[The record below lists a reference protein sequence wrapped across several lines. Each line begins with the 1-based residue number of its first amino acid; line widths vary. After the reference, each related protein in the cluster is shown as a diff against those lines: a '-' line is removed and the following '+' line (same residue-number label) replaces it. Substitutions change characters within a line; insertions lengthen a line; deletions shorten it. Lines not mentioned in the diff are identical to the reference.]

1 MRRFERTMRRVACF
15 GCATAAWIVA
25 GCGASDADATSSAA
39 VRDSAGVTIVEHV
52 GSPWE
57 LAAPWTVAAEPA
69 LRIGVVDGAPEYM
82 FDRLRAAVRLGD
94 GRIVAAN
101 AGTNTIRWY
110 DAQGEFLFERGGSG
124 GGPGEFDRLARITRA
139 AGDTVV
145 ALDWTAARLTLFG
158 PDGTLGRTVTA
169 AVALPLGPVHRIA
182 DGSFIAG
189 VSGFSTSQLGEK
201 IEPGLRRYPV
211 PMLHIAPNGERID
224 TIGVFPGSEVYVQAA
239 PTGGGS
245 LSVHPPTPLV
255 SRVRFIF
262 GTHQLGK
269 EFQYAVADDRVYV
282 GTAEGFDVNVY
293 DADGTWV
300 RSIRVPDMELDVT
313 DATMDSLK
321 SRLRSRAEAR
331 DALTPAYERSLA
343 DMAVPETRPAY
354 RAILVDAEQNLWVN
368 EHRIDGLPE
377 RWAVF
382 DADGNALG
390 ALTVPETISP
400 LYIGGGVILGRE
412 TDDLGVE
419 SLVVYEI
426 QR

>member
-139 AGDTVV
+139 AGDTVL
-145 ALDWTAARLTLFG
+145 ALDWTAGRITLFG
-158 PDGTLGRTVTA
+158 PDGTLGRTVPTTI
-169 AVALPLGPVHRIA
+169 ALPLGPVHRIS
-182 DGSFIAG
+182 DGSFIAS
-189 VSGFSTSQLGEK
+189 VSGFSTSQLGGR
-201 IEPGLRRYPV
+201 IEPGLHRYPV
-211 PMLHIAPNGERID
+211 PMLRIGPDAGRVD
-224 TIGVFPGSEVYVQAA
+224 TIGTFPGTEIHLQAEGGFVGSPLAKDLHYAVVGDLVYVA
-239 PTGGGS
+239 
-245 LSVHPPTPLV
+245 
-255 SRVRFIF
+255 
-262 GTHQLGK
+262 
-269 EFQYAVADDRVYV
+269 
-282 GTAEGFDVNVY
+282 TAEGFEVNVY
-293 DADGTWV
+293 EPDGTWV
-300 RSIRVPDMELDVT
+300 RSIRVPGLEVDVT
-313 DATMDSLK
+313 DATMDSLR
-321 SRLRSRAEAR
+321 SQLRERAEAR
-331 DALTPAYERSLA
+331 GALTPAYERTLA
-343 DMAVPETRPAY
+343 EMPVPETRPAH
-354 RAILVDAEQNLWVN
+354 RAILVDAEHNLWVN
-368 EHRIDGLPE
+368 EHRIDDLPE

-382 DADGNALG
+382 DADGRALG
-390 ALTVPETISP
+390 ALTLPEPLVP

-412 TDDLGVE
+412 RDELGVE